1 MERNNNAKLA
11 RQRKKRVHAQQ
22 NIITALCF
30 VCMLFTVGWSVHAVK
45 LDKAAETGTS
55 NSSVAKP
62 ERSSKPDSSD
72 KDKKNKADK
81 SESSGTDSKDST
93 ESSENDDNY
102 SAPADTEDD
111 LSDAVFIGDS
121 RTVGMMNSTDKP
133 KATFLCAVGLNIDT
147 ALTSA
152 DITLENGNYGTI
164 PDALSQKQYGR
175 VYIAF
180 GTNEMGWPYID
191 TFKEHYTALVSR
203 IMELQP
209 SAKIYCLGILPVT
222 ASKDAKGE
230 SVNNTN
236 ADNFSIAISEVA
248 AQLGVNYLDCS
259 AAVEDVNGYL
269 PEEASTDGVHLNSDY
284 CLRWQNFIID
294 NT

>member
-1 MERNNNAKLA
+1 MEQDNNAKLA
-11 RQRKKRVHAQQ
+11 RQRKNRVRAQQ
-22 NIITALCF
+22 NFITALCLG
-30 VCMLFTVGWSVHAVK
+30 CMLFTVGWSVYAVK
-45 LDKAAETGTS
+45 EDKTAAAGTS
-55 NSSVAKP
+55 NSSVAKS
-62 ERSSKPDSSD
+62 ESSSEKDSSKA
-72 KDKKNKADK
+72 DKKNKDGK
-81 SESSGTDSKDST
+81 DESSKTDSST
-93 ESSENDDNY
+93 AEINSAGDY
-102 SAPADTEDD
+102 SKPSDTEDD

-164 PDALSQKQYGR
+164 PDALAQKQYGR

-203 IMELQP
+203 IIELQP
-209 SAKIYCLGILPVT
+209 TAEIYCLGILPVT
-222 ASKDAKGE
+222 VSKDAEGA

-236 ADNFSIAISEVA
+236 AETFSQAISEVA
-248 AQLGVNYLDCS
+248 VQLGVNYLDCS
-259 AAVEDVNGYL
+259 AAVEDENGYL
-269 PEEASTDGVHLNSDY
+269 PEEASTDGVHLNSEY

>member
-1 MERNNNAKLA
+1 MEQDNNEKLA
-11 RQRKKRVHAQQ
+11 RQRKKRVRAQQ
-22 NIITALCF
+22 NFITALCLG
-30 VCMLFTVGWSVHAVK
+30 CMLFTVGWSVYAVK
-45 LDKAAETGTS
+45 EDKIAEAGTS
-55 NSSVAKP
+55 NSSVAKS
-62 ERSSKPDSSD
+62 ESSSKTDSSET
-72 KDKKNKADK
+72 DKKNKD
-81 SESSGTDSKDST
+81 ESSQSDSSAAEINGAED
-93 ESSENDDNY
+93 Y
-102 SAPADTEDD
+102 SRPADTEDD

-164 PDALSQKQYGR
+164 PNALAQKQYGR

-191 TFKEHYTALVSR
+191 TFKEHYTELVSK
-203 IMELQP
+203 IAELQP
-209 SAKIYCLGILPVT
+209 DSKIYCLGILPVT
-222 ASKDAKGE
+222 ASKDAEGE

-236 ADNFSIAISEVA
+236 AETFSQAISEVA

-259 AAVEDVNGYL
+259 PAVEDENGYL
-269 PEEASTDGVHLNSDY
+269 PEEASTDGVHLNSEY

>member
-1 MERNNNAKLA
+1 MEQDNNEKLA
-11 RQRKKRVHAQQ
+11 RQRKKRVRAQQ
-22 NIITALCF
+22 NFITALCLG
-30 VCMLFTVGWSVHAVK
+30 CMLFTVGWSVYAVK
-45 LDKAAETGTS
+45 EDKIAEAGTS
-55 NSSVAKP
+55 NSSVAKS
-62 ERSSKPDSSD
+62 ESSSKADSSET
-72 KDKKNKADK
+72 DKKNKD
-81 SESSGTDSKDST
+81 ESSQSDSSAAEINSKG
-93 ESSENDDNY
+93 EY
-102 SAPADTEDD
+102 SRPADTEDD

-164 PDALSQKQYGR
+164 PDALAQKQYGR

-191 TFKEHYTALVSR
+191 TFKEHYTELVSK
-203 IMELQP
+203 IVELQP
-209 SAKIYCLGILPVT
+209 DAKIYCLGILPVT
-222 ASKDAKGE
+222 ASKDAEGE
-230 SVNNTN
+230 TVNNAN
-236 ADNFSIAISEVA
+236 AETFSQAISEVA

-259 AAVEDVNGYL
+259 AAVEDENGYL
-269 PEEASTDGVHLNSDY
+269 PEEASTDGVHLNSEY

>member
-1 MERNNNAKLA
+1 
-11 RQRKKRVHAQQ
+11 
-22 NIITALCF
+22 
-30 VCMLFTVGWSVHAVK
+30 MLFTVGWSVYAVK
-45 LDKAAETGTS
+45 EDKIAETGTS
-55 NSSVAKP
+55 NSSVVKS
-62 ERSSKPDSSD
+62 ESSSKADSSET
-72 KDKKNKADK
+72 DKKNKD
-81 SESSGTDSKDST
+81 ESSQSDSSAAEINSKG
-93 ESSENDDNY
+93 EY
-102 SAPADTEDD
+102 SRPADTEDD

-164 PDALSQKQYGR
+164 PDALAQKQYGR

-191 TFKEHYTALVSR
+191 TFKEHYTELVSK
-203 IMELQP
+203 IVELQP
-209 SAKIYCLGILPVT
+209 DAKIYCLGILPVT
-222 ASKDAKGE
+222 ASKDAEGE
-230 SVNNTN
+230 TVNNAN
-236 ADNFSIAISEVA
+236 AETFSQAISEVA

-259 AAVEDVNGYL
+259 AAVEDENGYL
-269 PEEASTDGVHLNSDY
+269 PEEASTDGVHLNSEY